1 MRKINEAGLSLIKR
15 FEGLRLTAYKDAI
28 GVWTIGW
35 GHTGADVTPGLKITT
50 QRAEELLRGDL
61 ERFEKG
67 VQNLTAGC
75 ELTDNEFAALV
86 SLAFNVGLGNFKGST
101 LLQKLKAG
109 KYQEASEQFVRWNR
123 AGGKVLSG
131 LTKRR
136 LAEKALFLKED

>member
-35 GHTGADVTPGLKITT
+35 GHTGPDVTPGLKISEAK
-50 QRAEELLRGDL
+50 AEELLRGDL

-67 VQNLTAGC
+67 IQNLTVGC

-86 SLAFNVGLGNFKGST
+86 SLAFNVGLGNFKSST
-101 LLQKLKAG
+101 LLRKLKEG

-123 AGGKVLSG
+123 AGGKVLTG

-136 LAEKALFLKED
+136 LAEKALFLKGD